1 MMKKILSLALVLMF
15 VLSLSY
21 AQISLMDSSKGEIKV
36 ARARPESQEVGVSVP
51 VDLKPV
57 TDPKPLSLQT
67 NADFTLSLKSGLNF
81 ISFPLDFGLAQASDV
96 CNLDPAILSVGTY
109 RNAKVEASNY
119 IEYNCSNGQGMNFDI
134 NLTQG
139 YVINA
144 SSATQIS
151 LNGEEV
157 ESAVLNMSDGT
168 YFISF
173 PSNEKMDA
181 DELLSSV
188 KFVYTELYYYE
199 NVNGQL
205 VKRTYPSDFT
215 TLEPGRAYFLT
226 VNGARKLY
234 YPTTSLWRY
243 IYEVVLDKISSIE
256 AQLSSIVA
264 DITNINQEITY
275 INQNITNLSQ
285 NVTNLNQSVTYL
297 NHSVTNIN
305 QNITQLNQTVTNID
319 QDITILNQNITQL
332 NQTVTEIN
340 QNVTVLSQ
348 NITELN
354 QTVYYINQTYV
365 TELNQTINQTII
377 QVLNDSY
384 YNITQID
391 AITNQTYNMIMQVN
405 DTLYHNITEIWDYIH
420 ANESAWLKDEAT
432 TYYYSGG
439 GGGSAGYS
447 YETIQGWINKSVEPV
462 QEQIDDLN
470 RRVDALQ
477 PANVQDLENETQY
490 LKERIKELEL
500 ENENLR
506 NNLTYLEQRINTIE
520 NNIGIRRTPLT
531 GLTIG
536 NFSRLRLP
544 KIKLPRL
551 NLSKISIPKFNIS
564 LPKSNQITG
573 FLTYE
578 VSYEEQARENPCG
591 FLGYKCWTLP
601 DLRNLYK

>member
-21 AQISLMDSSKGEIKV
+21 AQISLMDSSKGKIKV
-36 ARARPESQEVGVSVP
+36 ARARPESQETVVSVP
-51 VDLKPV
+51 VDLKPI

-81 ISFPLDFGLAQASDV
+81 ISFPLDFGLSQASDV

-119 IEYNCSNGQGMNFDI
+119 IEYNCSSGQGTNFEI

-144 SSATQIS
+144 SSSTQIS
-151 LNGEEV
+151 LNGEEI

-173 PSNEKMDA
+173 PSNEKMDV

-275 INQNITNLSQ
+275 INQNITNL
-285 NVTNLNQSVTYL
+285 NQSVA
-297 NHSVTNIN
+297 NIN

-354 QTVYYINQTYV
+354 QTVYYINQTYI

-391 AITNQTYNMIMQVN
+391 AITNQTYNTIVQIN

-420 ANESAWLKDEAT
+420 SHEADWLKDEAT
-432 TYYYSGG
+432 TYYYGGG

-544 KIKLPRL
+544 KMRLPSLNLPR
-551 NLSKISIPKFNIS
+551 IGI
-564 LPKSNQITG
+564 PKSNQITG

-578 VSYEEQARENPCG
+578 VSYEEQTRENPCG